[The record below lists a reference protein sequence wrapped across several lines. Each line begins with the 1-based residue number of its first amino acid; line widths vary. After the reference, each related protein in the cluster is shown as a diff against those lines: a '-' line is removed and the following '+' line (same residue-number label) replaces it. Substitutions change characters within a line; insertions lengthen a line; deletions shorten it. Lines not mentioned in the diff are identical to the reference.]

1 MENVA
6 IAEQLIAAI
15 NAEDIDTMRKLYA
28 DDAKIW
34 HDFDRKEQDP
44 ETNVQSLLVLRKAIP
59 DVQWVTTRIEPLP
72 NGFLLTYELTMT
84 FNKDSSGEKEMR
96 IPACVIGTVDN
107 ERIVRLEEWVNSAPM
122 MKYLT
127 PEQLATLAGQ

>member
-6 IAEQLIAAI
+6 LAEQLIAAI
-15 NAEDIDTMRKLYA
+15 NAEDTASMRQIYA
-28 DDAKIW
+28 EDAKIW
-34 HDFDRKEQDP
+34 HDFDRQEQDP

-72 NGFLLTYELTMT
+72 NGFLLTYELTMK
-84 FNKDSSGEKEMR
+84 FGEKEMR
-96 IPACVIGTVDN
+96 IPACVIGTVEN
-107 ERIVRLEEWVNSAPM
+107 NRIVRLEEWVNSAPM

-127 PEQLATLAGQ
+127 PEQLAILSGQ